1 MKIYFKKY
9 LSILLALMGII
20 LFLALLPLLKALYV
34 DVDFTISVRLFVF
47 IVFPLPVLIFACR
60 FIFEGIN
67 RLFINPVALE
77 FREEGIV
84 LSTGKIKYDT
94 YLIKKENIN
103 DISVYINKKMNY
115 ELSVFIKREQKELMK
130 NFLRYYKRNNSI
142 DLATNQCIFNRKD
155 LLKLVEYIKEQYGI
169 AVEV

>member
-1 MKIYFKKY
+1 MKIYYKKY
-9 LSILLALMGII
+9 LAILIILLGSV
-20 LFLALLPLLKALYV
+20 LFLALLPILKALYV
-34 DVDFTISVRLFVF
+34 DSDFTISVRLFIF
-47 IVFPLPVLIFACR
+47 IIFPLPVLIFACR

-77 FREEGIV
+77 FREDGIV

-103 DISVYINKKMNY
+103 SISVYLNKRMNY
-115 ELSVFIKREQKELMK
+115 ELSVFIIREEKELKK
-130 NFLRYYKRNNSI
+130 NFLRYYKRNKSI
-142 DLATNQCIFNRKD
+142 DLATNQCVFNRKD

>member
-20 LFLALLPLLKALYV
+20 IFLALLPSLKALYV
-34 DVDFTISVRLFVF
+34 DADFTISVGLFVF

-60 FIFEGIN
+60 LIFEAIN

-77 FREEGIV
+77 FREDGIV

-103 DISVYINKKMNY
+103 DISVYLNKKMNY

-130 NFLRYYKRNNSI
+130 NFLRYYKRNKSI
-142 DLATNQCIFNRKD
+142 DLATNQCVFNRKD

-169 AVEV
+169 VIEV

>member
-47 IVFPLPVLIFACR
+47 IVFPLPILIFACR
-60 FIFEGIN
+60 LLFEGIN
-67 RLFINPVALE
+67 RLFINTVALE
-77 FREEGIV
+77 FREDGIV

-103 DISVYINKKMNY
+103 DISVYLNKKMNY
-115 ELSVFIKREQKELMK
+115 ELSVFINRNQDELKK
-130 NFLRYYKRNNSI
+130 NFLRYYKRNKSI
-142 DLATNQCIFNRKD
+142 DIATNQCVFNRKD

-169 AVEV
+169 VVEV

>member
-9 LSILLALMGII
+9 LSILLVLMGII
-20 LFLALLPLLKALYV
+20 MFLALLTILKALYV
-34 DVDFTISVRLFVF
+34 DADFTISVRLFIF
-47 IVFPLPVLIFACR
+47 IIFPLPVLIFACR
-60 FIFEGIN
+60 LIFEAIN

-77 FREEGIV
+77 FREDGIV

-103 DISVYINKKMNY
+103 DISVYLNKKMNY
-115 ELSVFIKREQKELMK
+115 ELSVFIIREEKELKK
-130 NFLRYYKRNNSI
+130 NFLRYYKRNKSI

-155 LLKLVEYIKEQYGI
+155 LLKLVEYIKKQYGI
-169 AVEV
+169 VVEV

>member
-47 IVFPLPVLIFACR
+47 IVFPLPILIFACR
-60 FIFEGIN
+60 LLFEGIN

-77 FREEGIV
+77 FREDGIV

-103 DISVYINKKMNY
+103 NISVYINKKMNY
-115 ELSVFIKREQKELMK
+115 ELSVFIIREEIELKK
-130 NFLRYYKRNNSI
+130 NFLRYYKRNKSI
-142 DLATNQCIFNRKD
+142 DLATNQCIFKRKD
-155 LLKLVEYIKEQYGI
+155 LLKLVEYIKEHYGI
-169 AVEV
+169 VVEV

>member
-9 LSILLALMGII
+9 LSILIALMGII
-20 LFLALLPLLKALYV
+20 LFLALFPILKALYS
-34 DVDFTISVRLFVF
+34 DTDFTISVRLFIF
-47 IVFPLPVLIFACR
+47 IIFPLPLLIFACR
-60 FIFEGIN
+60 LIFEAIN
-67 RLFINPVALE
+67 RLFISPVAVE
-77 FREEGIV
+77 FGEDGIV

-115 ELSVFIKREQKELMK
+115 ELSVFIVREEKELKK
-130 NFLRYYKRNNSI
+130 NFLRYYKRNKSI

-169 AVEV
+169 VVEV

>member
-47 IVFPLPVLIFACR
+47 IVFPLPILIFACR
-60 FIFEGIN
+60 LLFEGIN

-77 FREEGIV
+77 FREDGIV

-115 ELSVFIKREQKELMK
+115 ELSVFIIREEKELKK
-130 NFLRYYKRNNSI
+130 NFLRYYKRNKSI
-142 DLATNQCIFNRKD
+142 DLATNQCVFNRKD
-155 LLKLVEYIKEQYGI
+155 LLKLVEYINEHYGI
-169 AVEV
+169 VVEV

>member
-47 IVFPLPVLIFACR
+47 IVFPLPILIFACR
-60 FIFEGIN
+60 LLFEGIN

-77 FREEGIV
+77 FREDGIV

-103 DISVYINKKMNY
+103 DISVYLNKKMNY
-115 ELSVFIKREQKELMK
+115 ELSVFIIREEKELKK
-130 NFLRYYKRNNSI
+130 NFLRYYKRNKSI
-142 DLATNQCIFNRKD
+142 DLATNQCVFNRKD
-155 LLKLVEYIKEQYGI
+155 LLKLVEYIKVQYGI
-169 AVEV
+169 VVEV

>member
-20 LFLALLPLLKALYV
+20 LFLALLPILKALYI
-34 DVDFTISVRLFVF
+34 DADFMISVRLVVF
-47 IVFPLPVLIFACR
+47 IVFSLPVLIFACR
-60 FIFEGIN
+60 LIFEAIN

-77 FREEGIV
+77 FREDGIV

-94 YLIKKENIN
+94 CLIKKENIN

-115 ELSVFIKREQKELMK
+115 ELSVFIIREEKELKK
-130 NFLRYYKRNNSI
+130 NFLRYYKRNKSI

>member
-20 LFLALLPLLKALYV
+20 LFLVLLPILKTLYV
-34 DVDFTISVRLFVF
+34 DADFTISVRLFVF
-47 IVFPLPVLIFACR
+47 IVFPLPILIFACR
-60 FIFEGIN
+60 LLFEGIN

-77 FREEGIV
+77 FREDGIV

-103 DISVYINKKMNY
+103 DISVYLNKKMNY
-115 ELSVFIKREQKELMK
+115 ELSIFIIREEKELKK
-130 NFLRYYKRNNSI
+130 NFLRYYKRNKSI
-142 DLATNQCIFNRKD
+142 DLATNQCVFNRKD
-155 LLKLVEYIKEQYGI
+155 LLKLVEYIKKQYGI
-169 AVEV
+169 VVEV

>member
-9 LSILLALMGII
+9 LSILIALMGII
-20 LFLALLPLLKALYV
+20 LFLALLPILKALYS
-34 DVDFTISVRLFVF
+34 DTDFTISVRLFIF
-47 IVFPLPVLIFACR
+47 IIFPLPLLIFACR
-60 FIFEGIN
+60 LIFEAIN
-67 RLFINPVALE
+67 RLFISPVAVE
-77 FREEGIV
+77 FGEDGIV

-103 DISVYINKKMNY
+103 DISVYLNKKMNY
-115 ELSVFIKREQKELMK
+115 ELSVFIIREEKELKK
-130 NFLRYYKRNNSI
+130 NFLRYYKRNKSI

>member
-47 IVFPLPVLIFACR
+47 IVFPLPILIFACR
-60 FIFEGIN
+60 LLFEGIN

-77 FREEGIV
+77 FREDGIV

-103 DISVYINKKMNY
+103 DISVYLNKKMNY
-115 ELSVFIKREQKELMK
+115 ELSVFIIREEKELKK
-130 NFLRYYKRNNSI
+130 NFLRYYKRNKSI
-142 DLATNQCIFNRKD
+142 DLATNQCIFKRKD
-155 LLKLVEYIKEQYGI
+155 LLKLVEYIKEHYGI
-169 AVEV
+169 VVEV

>member
-47 IVFPLPVLIFACR
+47 IVFPLPILIFACR
-60 FIFEGIN
+60 LLFEGIN
-67 RLFINPVALE
+67 RLFINTVALE
-77 FREEGIV
+77 FREDGIV

-103 DISVYINKKMNY
+103 DISVYLNKKMNY
-115 ELSVFIKREQKELMK
+115 ELSVFIIREEKELKK
-130 NFLRYYKRNNSI
+130 NFLRYYKRNKSI
-142 DLATNQCIFNRKD
+142 DLATNQCVFNRKD
-155 LLKLVEYIKEQYGI
+155 LLKLVEYIYEHYGI
-169 AVEV
+169 VVEV